1 MSSLKDLLNTSNKQW
16 VQCKQFDQMTS
27 AIKIHLISWVNSNT
41 KPRWNQYSRIQKL
54 WAHSLSKTCWTNQV
68 DLYWLRRSRT
78 TVHLGDI
85 LKTRIQMQINRTKNK
100 RKLKL
105 IYTLMQV
112 FKLVNE
118 ENTNDSCLKGK
129 NINLIL

>member
-1 MSSLKDLLNTSNKQW
+1 M
-16 VQCKQFDQMTS
+16 
-27 AIKIHLISWVNSNT
+27 
-41 KPRWNQYSRIQKL
+41 
-54 WAHSLSKTCWTNQV
+54 